1 MPPSS
6 PAPPSP
12 PTPPTP
18 PTPPSPPK
26 SEDADTQE
34 TSAEDETAERRGRAE
49 GEHAEAV
56 AIQAAS
62 MEAAAAAASAPLQHS
77 SQLYEAVEARHAE
90 AATLKVELQKASVAD
105 PEKTRT
111 LEELIGRAITA
122 RGITVQALLRE
133 WDKNRDGELQ
143 MSEFKQAVNDLTAR
157 SPLATNHAIERLFGA
172 IDIDGSG
179 KPSHSSLAQLLYTA
193 ILHSAFH

>member
-122 RGITVQALLRE
+122 RGITVRVLERALLLGVPRIT
-133 WDKNRDGELQ
+133 RQ
-143 MSEFKQAVNDLTAR
+143 FAVPFVVSTTALDVAGAS
-157 SPLATNHAIERLFGA
+157 SPPGM
-172 IDIDGSG
+172 G
-179 KPSHSSLAQLLYTA
+179 
-193 ILHSAFH
+193 